1 LNPLSESGGS
11 RCCGLSTT
19 AKIFVWMNG
28 VCRLIEG
35 TPQSKMMLQFTYNSN
50 NDQHTNEAAP
60 CQSTKVRISKA
71 RGENR

>member
-1 LNPLSESGGS
+1 
-11 RCCGLSTT
+11 
-19 AKIFVWMNG
+19 MNG

-35 TPQSKMMLQFTYNSN
+35 TPQTKMMLQFTYNSN
-50 NDQHTNEAAP
+50 NNQHTNEAAP